1 MRKQMSPKTNSP
13 KTTTT
18 KYVSISNNIYHD
30 GFSYRVRVVV
40 EGTKYSK
47 NFTSKRSAIQ
57 YRNQLLKGYIV

>member
-1 MRKQMSPKTNSP
+1 MRKQMSPKRNSP
-13 KTTTT
+13 KTTT
-18 KYVSISNNIYHD
+18 KYVPISNNIYHD